1 MPFRQPHALYSGKAV
16 GLCYKEAKQLT
27 CWVHVYRLSG
37 AMSAQLIP
45 GAGAAAVAA
54 GTEDAAAAAV
64 TAGIDGVTGVAV
76 GTAVAAGVAVT
87 VVPARAGLDIVA
99 GDIVTGLGL

>member
-1 MPFRQPHALYSGKAV
+1 M
-16 GLCYKEAKQLT
+16 
-27 CWVHVYRLSG
+27 YRLSG
-37 AMSAQLIP
+37 AMSAQVSP

-54 GTEDAAAAAV
+54 GTEGAAAAAV

-87 VVPARAGLDIVA
+87 VVPARPGLETDA

>member
-1 MPFRQPHALYSGKAV
+1 
-16 GLCYKEAKQLT
+16 
-27 CWVHVYRLSG
+27 
-37 AMSAQLIP
+37 MSAQLSP
-45 GAGAAAVAA
+45 AAGAA

-64 TAGIDGVTGVAV
+64 TAGADGVAV

-87 VVPARAGLDIVA
+87 AVPARPGLDTVT

>member
-1 MPFRQPHALYSGKAV
+1 M
-16 GLCYKEAKQLT
+16 
-27 CWVHVYRLSG
+27 YRLSG
-37 AMSAQLIP
+37 AMSAQLSP

-54 GTEDAAAAAV
+54 GTEGAAAAAV

-87 VVPARAGLDIVA
+87 VVPARPGLETVA
-99 GDIVTGLGL
+99 GDMVTVLGL